1 LRALLSCAPNQ
12 NQEETTMTT
21 IGLARAVLL
30 AVPLS
35 LAGAV
40 AAQDT
45 IKIGVITDKVGP
57 AKPYAEPA
65 TEGIL
70 FGADDINR
78 KGGVLGRK
86 IEVLVEDDQG
96 RPDVSAAMAR
106 KLVEAGA
113 VFILSVS
120 LTPATQQQQNVTLAA
135 RTPQMTPMNSGDTL
149 TTQLDNPYFWQTGP
163 LGSIQIATLLSH
175 ARTKNLKRVALISD
189 NSDLGQLL
197 AKFFRAGLEKSGI
210 QVAIEEVVPRGATS
224 AEPQMQKIRAANPD
238 AMFMAG
244 VLTPENVLILK
255 AYRQFG
261 LKFPIHSSYNLSV
274 PQYMSVA
281 KGLLDGITFVDAYD
295 PEKPEV
301 KAFVAEYT
309 RVMKKAPYNLHGY
322 GYDGI
327 NLVADAIRRAGAT
340 DKEKI
345 RAAMQATPG
354 YAGVMGAKGMKYV
367 FPEGKRTGFDP
378 NGMVVR
384 VYEGDLQGRVVHV
397 GQK

>member
-1 LRALLSCAPNQ
+1 MKKLL
-12 NQEETTMTT
+12 T
-21 IGLARAVLL
+21 GAVLAL
-30 AVPLS
+30 VAVTAYP
-35 LAGAV
+35 
-40 AAQDT
+40 QET
-45 IKIGVITDKVGP
+45 IKIGVITDRVGP
-57 AKPYAEPA
+57 AKPYSEP
-65 TEGIL
+65 TLEGIQ
-70 FGADDINR
+70 FGTNEINS

-86 IEVLVEDDQG
+86 IELLIEDDQG
-96 RPDVSAAMAR
+96 RPDISATMAR
-106 KLVEAGA
+106 KLVDAGA
-113 VFILSVS
+113 VFILSIT
-120 LTPATQQQQNVTLAA
+120 LTTATQKQQYVTLEAT
-135 RTPQMTPMNSGDTL
+135 TPHLTPMNSGDTL
-149 TTQLDNPYFWQTGP
+149 TTQLPNPYFWQTGP

-175 ARTKNLKRVALISD
+175 ARAKGLKRVALISD

-210 QVAIEEVVPRGATS
+210 QVAVEEIVPRGATT

-244 VLTPENVLILK
+244 VLTPENVLILR
-255 AYRQFG
+255 AYRQMG

-281 KGLLDGITFVDAYD
+281 KGLLNGITFVDAYD

-301 KAFVAEYT
+301 KKFEADYRKAT
-309 RVMKKAPYNLHGY
+309 GKAPYNIHGY

-327 NLVADAIRRAGAT
+327 TMVAEAIKRAGST

-345 RAAMQATPG
+345 RTAMQSLTFS
-354 YAGVMGAKGMKYV
+354 GVMGAKGMKYV

-384 VYEGDLQGRVVHV
+384 VYEGDKQGKVVHV